1 MTKARKPVAVRI
13 DRRAAAS
20 IHQQLY
26 DRIRT
31 AIVTGQLMP
40 GERLPATRSLAAQL
54 DVARGTVDAAYARLA
69 GEGYLTGRGQAGT
82 IVSPA
87 LRIAAVPASAAGTPL
102 PP

>member
-1 MTKARKPVAVRI
+1 MRI
-13 DRRAAAS
+13 DRRSATP

-31 AIVTGQLMP
+31 AIASGQLTP

-54 DVARGTVDAAYARLA
+54 GVARGTVDAAYARLM
-69 GEGYLTGRGQAGT
+69 GEGYLAGRGQAGT

-87 LRIAAVPASAAGTPL
+87 LTSMTAGWNAMPSMTTVCVAGAA
-102 PP
+102 